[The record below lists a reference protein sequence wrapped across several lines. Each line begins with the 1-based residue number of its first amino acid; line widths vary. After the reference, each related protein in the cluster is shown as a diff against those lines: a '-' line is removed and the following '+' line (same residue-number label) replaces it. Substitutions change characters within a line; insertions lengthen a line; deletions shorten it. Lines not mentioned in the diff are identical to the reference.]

1 MVNIH
6 GTLNTGED
14 EASTPAGTFLVSLVI
29 SASCQFIALIN
40 LALCNVNG
48 LINLVALRRSK
59 FFINIS

>member
-14 EASTPAGTFLVSLVI
+14 EASISPAGTFLVSLVI

-48 LINLVALRRSK
+48 LINLVAV
-59 FFINIS
+59 